1 MSSLKLAYCY
11 LESPVGNLLAAR
23 DGEILHFLSF
33 PSGRTTRKPADCWV
47 KDASGFDHVRAQLA
61 AYFNGELQS
70 FELQL
75 HLTGTEFQKS
85 VWRALR
91 EIPFGRTLSYGALA
105 KRVGNPK
112 ASRAVGAAN
121 GANPIPII
129 IPCHR
134 VIGSDK
140 SLTGFGGGLATK
152 EFLLKHEG
160 VLADQPKL
168 L

>member
-1 MSSLKLAYCY
+1 MNKPKLAYCY
-11 LESPVGNLLAAR
+11 IESPVGNLLAAR
-23 DGEILHFLSF
+23 EEETLHYLSF
-33 PSGRTTRKPADCWV
+33 PSGKTTIKPAESWI
-47 KDASGFDHVRAQLA
+47 KDSSGFEHLRSQLT
-61 AYFNGELQS
+61 AYFNGDLQS
-70 FELQL
+70 FDLRLQL
-75 HLTGTEFQKS
+75 NGTEFQKT
-85 VWRALR
+85 VWRALQ
-91 EIPFGRTLSYGALA
+91 EIPFGQTMSYGALA

-134 VIGSDK
+134 VIGSNK

-160 VLADQPKL
+160 VLTDQPKL

>member
-1 MSSLKLAYCY
+1 MSDIKLAYRY
-11 LESPVGNLLAAR
+11 LESPVGDLLAAR
-23 DGEILHFLSF
+23 DGETIHYVSF
-33 PSGRTTRKPADCWV
+33 PTGRKAMKPAEAWV
-47 KDASGFDHVRAQLA
+47 KDQHGFEELDAQLA
-61 AYFNGELQS
+61 AYFRGELKS
-70 FELQL
+70 FDLPL
-75 HLTGTEFQKS
+75 HLTGTDFQKS
-85 VWRALR
+85 VWTALK
-91 EIPFGRTLSYGALA
+91 EIPYGQTISYGVLA
-105 KRVGNPK
+105 GRVGNPK

-140 SLTGFGGGLATK
+140 SMTGFGGGVKTK

-160 VLADQPKL
+160 VLADQPRL

>member
-1 MSSLKLAYCY
+1 MSTLRLAYCY
-11 LESPVGNLLAAR
+11 LDSPVGNLLAAR
-23 DGEILHFLSF
+23 DEETLHYLSF
-33 PSGRTTRKPADCWV
+33 PAGKTTRKPDEAWIR
-47 KDASGFDHVRAQLA
+47 DASGFEHLRSQLT
-61 AYFNGELQS
+61 AYFNGELQA
-70 FELQL
+70 FDLRL
-75 HLTGTEFQKS
+75 HLTGTDFQKT
-85 VWRALR
+85 VWRALQ

-105 KRVGNPK
+105 ERVGNPK

-134 VIGSDK
+134 VIGSNK

>member
-1 MSSLKLAYCY
+1 MTNLKLAYCY
-11 LESPVGNLLAAR
+11 LESPVGDLLAAR
-23 DGEILHFLSF
+23 DGEILHYLSF
-33 PSGRTTRKPADCWV
+33 PSGRTTRKPADSWV
-47 KDASGFDHVRAQLA
+47 RDASGFDHIRSQLD
-61 AYFNGELQS
+61 AYFHGELQT
-70 FELQL
+70 FDLRLQ
-75 HLTGTEFQKS
+75 LTGTEFQKT
-85 VWRALR
+85 VWRALQQ
-91 EIPFGRTLSYGALA
+91 IPFGRTLSYGALA
-105 KRVGNPK
+105 ERVGNPK